1 MSIGV
6 SIDYKLQAVHLDPG
20 MSQVAG
26 FVVNYWQTHPGNP
39 HPVPATFSVV
49 SKLPSGVT
57 ATLSPTSINLYVG
70 GGSAQCGIKFSAA
83 KNAAPTN
90 GPVAVDVE
98 MKTSEFTG
106 TLIFYLT
113 IWQ

>member
-26 FVVNYWQTHPGNP
+26 FVVNYWQTQLGNP

-57 ATLSPTSINLYVG
+57 ATLSPTSINLYVS